1 MLSGIFGAIYKDVD
15 KIHRSYI
22 HTHIH
27 IYRRVYIAYKSGEFH
42 VLPKRG
48 PCAVNPI
55 QIVYKIVRR
64 IIKIFMFNSL
74 QEGEGD
80 GRGGLSRD
88 FGSTEAEFKKP
99 AAIELFSA
107 KKIFYKSRCDNK
119 LISISENHD

>member
-27 IYRRVYIAYKSGEFH
+27 IYRRVYIAHKSGEFH

-64 IIKIFMFNSL
+64 IIKIYMFNSL
-74 QEGEGD
+74 EEGEGD

-88 FGSTEAEFKKP
+88 LGRRRRSSKNQRQLSCFRQRKYFINL
-99 AAIELFSA
+99 AAITS
-107 KKIFYKSRCDNK
+107 
-119 LISISENHD
+119 